1 MEENQFP
8 AEKARVDDREEGRN
22 EAQVYSVPWSI
33 GDTWSGVV
41 LLILVSIGMVAALFL
56 GLKREYL
63 QNIGVLFLE
72 LVYLLPVVLIF
83 AWRRIHW
90 KHLGFGTFNVNVL
103 GLGCGLLIGGYA
115 IILLHNTLL
124 TVLGVDTQGAQIF
137 EMFNQLE
144 SPIWLFLVVA
154 IVAPIV
160 EEIFFRGFLFQGFRQ
175 KYGWM
180 PAVFISSAIFG
191 AAHLDPVALIPT
203 FVLGC
208 VLAYMYH
215 RSNSVWPG
223 ILFHAAIN
231 STSLCAVYV
240 ISQYP
245 SLMPS

>member
-1 MEENQFP
+1 MEENQIP
-8 AEKARVDDREEGRN
+8 AEK
-22 EAQVYSVPWSI
+22 EAYAVPWSI
-33 GDTWSGVV
+33 GDTWLGVA
-41 LLILVSIGMVAALFL
+41 LLVLVSVGMVAALFL

-72 LVYLLPVVLIF
+72 LVYLLPVVLIL
-83 AWRRIHW
+83 AWRGIHW
-90 KHLGFGTFNVNVL
+90 KYLGFGKFTVNVL

-115 IILLHNTLL
+115 IIIVHNSLLYLFKIN
-124 TVLGVDTQGAQIF
+124 TQGDQIF
-137 EMFNQLE
+137 EAINQLE
-144 SPIWLFLVVA
+144 SPVWLF
-154 IVAPIV
+154 IVGGIIAPIV

-180 PAVFISSAIFG
+180 PAVFLSSAIFG
-191 AAHLDPVALIPT
+191 AAHLDPVSLIPT

-208 VLAYMYH
+208 VLAYVYH

-231 STSLCAVYV
+231 SFSLCAVYV

-245 SLMPS
+245 SLIPS

>member
-1 MEENQFP
+1 MEENQVP
-8 AEKARVDDREEGRN
+8 AEK

-33 GDTWSGVV
+33 TDTWIGVG
-41 LLILVSIGMVAALFL
+41 LLILVSGGMVAALFL
-56 GLKREYL
+56 GLKKEYL

-72 LVYLLPVVLIF
+72 LVYLLPVILIF
-83 AWRRIHW
+83 GWRRIHW
-90 KHLGFGTFNVNVL
+90 KHLGFGTFKLSVV
-103 GLGCGLLIGGYA
+103 GLGCGLLIGGYI
-115 IILLHNTLL
+115 IILLHNLLL
-124 TVLGVDTQGAQIF
+124 TALGVDTQGKQIF
-137 EMFNQLE
+137 ETFQQLK
-144 SPIWLFLVVA
+144 SPIWLFLVGAV
-154 IVAPIV
+154 VAPIV

-180 PAVFISSAIFG
+180 PAVFLSSAIFG

-215 RSNSVWPG
+215 RSNSLWPG

-231 STSLCAVYV
+231 ATSLCAVYV

-245 SLMPS
+245 GLIPS

>member
-1 MEENQFP
+1 MEENQIP
-8 AEKARVDDREEGRN
+8 VEK

-33 GDTWSGVV
+33 TDTWIGVI
-41 LLILVSIGMVAALFL
+41 LLIFISGGMVAALFL
-56 GLKREYL
+56 GLKKEYL
-63 QNIGVLFLE
+63 QNIGVLLLE

-90 KHLGFGTFNVNVL
+90 RYLGFGTFKVNVV
-103 GLGCGLLIGGYA
+103 GIGCGLLIGGYI
-115 IILLHNTLL
+115 IILLHNLLL
-124 TVLGVDTQGAQIF
+124 TMLGVDTQGDQIMQ
-137 EMFNQLE
+137 MFDQLQ
-144 SPIWLFLVVA
+144 SPAWLFLVGAV
-154 IVAPIV
+154 VAPVV

-180 PAVFISSAIFG
+180 PAVFLSSAIFG
-191 AAHLDPVALIPT
+191 AAHLDPASLIPT

-208 VLAYMYH
+208 VLAYVYH

-231 STSLCAVYV
+231 SFSLCAVYV

-245 SLMPS
+245 SLIPS